1 MKLLTKNTDYAIR
14 ALLRLA
20 RRDDEYLSARQIS
33 ELEKIPYQ
41 YLRIIMQE
49 LIKNNLIESKEGK
62 AGGFKI
68 TKPPDEIFIIDI
80 IRIFQGNLQLSD
92 CMFRKKVCP
101 NRSNCVLRTELLR
114 VEKLVENEFSSISLQ
129 SLLDKLSKQL

>member
-14 ALLRLA
+14 ALLRLV
-20 RRDDEYLSARQIS
+20 RGEDEYISARQIS

-41 YLRIIMQE
+41 YLRLIMQE

-68 TKPPDEIFIIDI
+68 TKQPDEIFIIDI
-80 IRIFQGNLQLSD
+80 IWIFQGNLQLSD
-92 CMFRKKVCP
+92 CMFRKKVCS
-101 NRSNCVLRTELLR
+101 NRSNCVLRSELLR

>member
-20 RRDDEYLSARQIS
+20 RGEDEYISARQIS

-41 YLRIIMQE
+41 YLRLIMQE
-49 LIKNNLIESKEGK
+49 LFKNNLVESKEGK
-62 AGGFKI
+62 GGGFKI
-68 TKPPDEIFIIDI
+68 IKACDQIFIIDI
-80 IRIFQGNLQLSD
+80 IRIFQGDLKLSD
-92 CMFRKKVCP
+92 CMFRKKICP

-114 VEKLVENEFSSISLQ
+114 IEKLVENEFSSISLQ

>member
-20 RRDDEYLSARQIS
+20 RGEDEYISARQIS

-41 YLRIIMQE
+41 YLRLIMQE

-101 NRSNCVLRTELLR
+101 NRSNCVLRSELLR